1 MVVKSL
7 NHITV
12 YILKMIIFAISFTLG
27 LIFSGLSLR
36 SNSWLVWYKFLPVKR
51 FGKKFKYKTD
61 ITMALWFEC
70 KVRYDKMMENGTVKK
85 VNEPYLVDA
94 LSFTEA
100 EARIIE
106 EMTPFISGEFSI
118 SAVKKTKISE
128 IFFDDSADKYYMVKV
143 NFITLDEKSG
153 VEKKSAS
160 FILTQASDL
169 EGALSRFKE
178 GMKGTM
184 ADYDIASIAETPLMD
199 VYPLDL
205 SSDKTEKP
213 GE

>member
-1 MVVKSL
+1 
-7 NHITV
+7 
-12 YILKMIIFAISFTLG
+12 
-27 LIFSGLSLR
+27 
-36 SNSWLVWYKFLPVKR
+36 
-51 FGKKFKYKTD
+51 
-61 ITMALWFEC
+61 MALWFEC

-94 LSFTEA
+94 LTFTEA

-106 EMTPFISGEFSI
+106 EITPFISGEFSI
-118 SAVKKTKISE
+118 SAVKKTKVSE

-160 FILTQASDL
+160 FILTQANDL
-169 EGALSRFKE
+169 EGALERFKE

-184 ADYDIASIAETPLMD
+184 ADYDIASITETMLMD

-205 SSDKTEKP
+205 SDGKP
-213 GE
+213 APAES